1 MSQSTRCID
10 GIAPSDSCKSEVYL
24 DISST
29 KSKKQFFNTIDT
41 MKTIWLNL
49 PVKELQKSKQFFR
62 DIGFR
67 ENPVHKEAQ
76 HLGSFLIGE
85 NDFVLMLFPEGDIKD
100 YTQNEVTDTTKSNE
114 MLINIDAQSKEEVD
128 AFAKVVTKAG
138 GNVHSEPTEVDGW
151 MYILSFT
158 DLDGHRWSMLYMEP
172 EKMPKQ

>member
-1 MSQSTRCID
+1 
-10 GIAPSDSCKSEVYL
+10 
-24 DISST
+24 
-29 KSKKQFFNTIDT
+29 

-49 PVKELQKSKQFFR
+49 PVKDLQKSKQFFR

-67 ENPVHKEAQ
+67 ENPGHKEAK

-85 NDFVLMLFPEGDIKD
+85 GNFVMMLFPEGDIKN
-100 YTQNEVTDTTKSNE
+100 YIQNEITDTSKSNE

-138 GNVHSEPTEVDGW
+138 GHVYFKPTEVDGW
-151 MYILSFT
+151 MYILSFA

>member
-1 MSQSTRCID
+1 
-10 GIAPSDSCKSEVYL
+10 
-24 DISST
+24 
-29 KSKKQFFNTIDT
+29 

-49 PVKELQKSKQFFR
+49 PVKDLQKSKQFFR

-67 ENPVHKEAQ
+67 ENSMHKEAR

-85 NDFVLMLFPEGDIKD
+85 RDFVMMLFPEGDIKN
-100 YTQNEVTDTTKSNE
+100 YTQNEITDTSKSNE

-138 GNVHSEPTEVDGW
+138 GKVYFEPTEVDGW
-151 MYILSFT
+151 MYILCFT

-172 EKMPKQ
+172 GKMPKQ